1 MKIGF
6 TKLNTLRQLLGY
18 FSIDLYRPHQVNLGP
33 QIGET
38 KYCGFKNIQKSN
50 NGHDNG
56 QFR

>member
-18 FSIDLYRPHQVNLGP
+18 FSIDLYRPHQVNPGP

-38 KYCGFKNIQKSN
+38 KLRFQKYSKIE
-50 NGHDNG
+50 
-56 QFR
+56 